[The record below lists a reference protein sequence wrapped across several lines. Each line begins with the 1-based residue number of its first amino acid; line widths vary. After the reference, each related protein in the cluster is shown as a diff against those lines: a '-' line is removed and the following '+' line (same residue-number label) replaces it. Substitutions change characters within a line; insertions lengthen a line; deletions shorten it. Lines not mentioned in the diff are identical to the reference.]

1 MSRGADQM
9 QKFMRANGSVE
20 TCFLLNE
27 HNLFHTCGMDA
38 SDRYAHSSWQSPE
51 RINDKKFTVYASKS
65 LSSNLMQTDA
75 IYAKYHTHGISATQP
90 DQGYFGNPAM
100 KFRRLSNQAAG
111 VGGDGNRIRLKHVW
125 TTEVFMQ
132 FPIPSS
138 VRG

>member
-1 MSRGADQM
+1 M
-9 QKFMRANGSVE
+9 Q
-20 TCFLLNE
+20 
-27 HNLFHTCGMDA
+27 
-38 SDRYAHSSWQSPE
+38 Y
-51 RINDKKFTVYASKS
+51 
-65 LSSNLMQTDA
+65 MQNTS
-75 IYAKYHTHGISATQP
+75 KYHKHGTSATQP